1 MKNLKSRRGPFTERP
16 YFENDEIDRI
26 CIDELRAV
34 ELYPKAPSPIRIDR
48 FIEKRFGVTPTYED
62 LGAGILGLTKF
73 GKNGVKEVVIA
84 QAIDE
89 QNTVSS
95 ERLVRST
102 LAHEAGHGLLHA
114 HLFVFSGE
122 CSLFPEGTGTAPKV
136 LCRGEGQQAQGKQYT
151 GEWWEYQANR
161 AIGGLLLPRPLLL
174 AALEKFLIPDGSLGL
189 KTLDIAAWDEAIQH
203 AAGAFEVNPAAVRIR
218 LKEMFPAERLQQ
230 LTL

>member
-26 CIDELRAV
+26 CIDELQAV

-48 FIEKRFGVTPTYED
+48 FIEKRFGVTPIYED

-102 LAHEAGHGLLHA
+102 LAH
-114 HLFVFSGE
+114 
-122 CSLFPEGTGTAPKV
+122 
-136 LCRGEGQQAQGKQYT
+136 
-151 GEWWEYQANR
+151 
-161 AIGGLLLPRPLLL
+161 
-174 AALEKFLIPDGSLGL
+174 
-189 KTLDIAAWDEAIQH
+189 
-203 AAGAFEVNPAAVRIR
+203 
-218 LKEMFPAERLQQ
+218 
-230 LTL
+230 